1 MFPHVVSCGS
11 ALQYG
16 RSRYSFDPT
25 HPVQCS
31 ITCRHAGQPFR
42 PGMPSS
48 PTPGSSTSICSR
60 QRHRHR
66 PSPRVDRLGTPE
78 NPAIRFTRG
87 KHFVASVVRI
97 LLRPAKLLAP
107 LNGSDRITPT
117 IGGFY
122 FWASGRSITLPASRY
137 NYSSDWT
144 PLLVRLSPT
153 GMAASLAAPTLA
165 SRLPAGHYLG
175 RTFTD

>member
-1 MFPHVVSCGS
+1 
-11 ALQYG
+11 
-16 RSRYSFDPT
+16 
-25 HPVQCS
+25 
-31 ITCRHAGQPFR
+31 
-42 PGMPSS
+42 MPSS
-48 PTPGSSTSICSR
+48 PTPGSSTSISSR

-78 NPAIRFTRG
+78 NPTIRFTRG

-122 FWASGRSITLPASRY
+122 FWASGRSVTLPASGY

-144 PLLVRLSPT
+144 PLLVRLSFT

-165 SRLPAGHYLG
+165 SRLPAGALPGSDFHRLIAPALLG
-175 RTFTD
+175 AFAELGH